1 MDGEH
6 PAAANNKVNPHGGAT
21 SPAEGLTLG
30 PGLVLPVEAVTETF
44 TNTGYSSI
52 GRFRSLTVGR
62 AMSEQ
67 PSGGGQRPHHDSHHQ
82 RSTDELKQAAADVGT
97 DNPGGQH
104 PPTAAEKHPR
114 HQQRQQDC
122 KPPPVLTRRRPRAKH
137 ATA

>member
-6 PAAANNKVNPHGGAT
+6 PAAANNKVNLHGGAT

-30 PGLVLPVEAVTETF
+30 PGLVLPVEVVTETF

-52 GRFRSLTVGR
+52 ERFRSLTVGR
-62 AMSEQ
+62 AMIEQ

-97 DNPGGQH
+97 DNR
-104 PPTAAEKHPR
+104 AEKRPATSSGSGSRTASH
-114 HQQRQQDC
+114 
-122 KPPPVLTRRRPRAKH
+122 RRS
-137 ATA
+137 